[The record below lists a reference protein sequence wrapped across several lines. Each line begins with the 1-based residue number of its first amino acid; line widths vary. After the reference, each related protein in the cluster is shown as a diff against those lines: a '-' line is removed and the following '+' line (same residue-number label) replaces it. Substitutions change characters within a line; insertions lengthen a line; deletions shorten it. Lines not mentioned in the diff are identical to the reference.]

1 MRQTARVGSTATEAA
16 LEKFLKE
23 EFISVKYV
31 PVKNH
36 VDGLA
41 AVEKV
46 SLECQ
51 GGLPSVRGDRVQLQQ
66 VVLNLLINAFDA
78 MRDGTAQEH
87 NVKVRATANGA
98 GTVEISAEI
107 MAPV

>member
-36 VDGLA
+36 MDGLA
-41 AVEKV
+41 AVEK
-46 SLECQ
+46 
-51 GGLPSVRGDRVQLQQ
+51 GL
-66 VVLNLLINAFDA
+66 A
-78 MRDGTAQEH
+78 
-87 NVKVRATANGA
+87 
-98 GTVEISAEI
+98 
-107 MAPV
+107 